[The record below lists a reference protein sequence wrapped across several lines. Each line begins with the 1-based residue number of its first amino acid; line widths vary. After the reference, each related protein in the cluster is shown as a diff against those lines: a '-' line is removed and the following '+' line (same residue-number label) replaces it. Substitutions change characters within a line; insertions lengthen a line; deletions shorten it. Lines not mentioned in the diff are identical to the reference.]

1 MKAKRLIGILTLSLG
16 LVLALLAG
24 LQMAQAATTAT
35 NRFVKPIGSGSA
47 CTQMTP
53 CALQTALGQAVDGDT
68 LYVAGGV
75 YTGTG
80 GAVITVT
87 KSITLAGGWDGLVG
101 TMVVDPATYPTTLNG
116 EGARRVVYISGDIT
130 PTLDGLRITNGWAS
144 IGGGGIYAYSAH
156 PIVNGCQVYSNSA
169 TYAGGIY
176 LNGSNNARLTDN
188 LIYSNVTTGTS
199 SGGGGVYMR
208 FSTHVTLAN
217 NQVFSNSSVFNGGG
231 IYIENSP
238 YAQLTSNQIFSNTTL
253 YYGGIL
259 ISSSPT
265 ATLTGN
271 RIHHNIATGEIGGL
285 GIGHSDGCTLIA
297 NQITHNTATS
307 YAGGIQFYGIADAI
321 LVNNVIADN
330 YASTC
335 AGFSIRGSY
344 VQLLHTTIVRN
355 TGGDGTGVCLSANPS
370 DSSIAMTNT
379 ILVSHTIGIQVGTH
393 CTATLAATLWGTG
406 LWANAAE
413 SGGAGSISTGTINI
427 RELPGFA
434 NPAAGDYH
442 LGPGSAAIDRGMLTW
457 VTTDV
462 DGDPRIGLPDIG
474 ADEFYCHALTGVSVA
489 GPTMGITD
497 TATTFTAIV
506 SPLTAM
512 PYITYTW
519 QASGQSP
526 ITHTIYQLSDT
537 AIFTWTVIGPQ
548 TITVTAVNCG
558 GSGVGMHVIT
568 IVKWRI
574 YLPLVLRN

>member
-1 MKAKRLIGILTLSLG
+1 MKAKRLIGILVLG
-16 LVLALLAG
+16 LGSTLALLSG

-35 NRFVKPIGSGSA
+35 NRFVKPTGGGSA

-68 LYVAGGV
+68 LYMAGGV

-87 KSITLAGGWDGLVG
+87 KSITLAGGWDGLTG
-101 TMVVDPATYPTTLNG
+101 TTVVDPAAYPTTLNG
-116 EGARRVVYISGDIT
+116 EGARRVVYIIGDIT
-130 PTLDGLRITNGWAS
+130 PTLDGLRITNGWANV
-144 IGGGGIYAYSAH
+144 GGGIFAYNAH

-169 TYAGGIY
+169 TYGGGIY
-176 LNGSNNARLTDN
+176 LNGSNNARLTGN
-188 LIYSNVTTGTS
+188 LSYSNVATGTSS

-208 FSTHVTLAN
+208 FSAHVTLAN

-231 IYIENSP
+231 VYIENSP
-238 YAQLTSNQIFSNTTL
+238 YTQLTSNQIFSNTTL
-253 YYGGIL
+253 YYGGIV
-259 ISSSPT
+259 IVSSPT

-285 GIGHSDGCTLIA
+285 GIGNSDGCTLIA

-330 YASTC
+330 SAGSC

-344 VQLLHTTIVRN
+344 VQLLHTTIARN

-379 ILVSHTIGIQVGTH
+379 ILVSHTIGIRVDAN
-393 CTATLAATLWGTG
+393 CTATLAATLWGNG
-406 LWANAAE
+406 EWANAVE

-427 RELPGFA
+427 RELPVFA
-434 NPAAGDYH
+434 GSAAGDYH
-442 LGPGSAAIDRGMLTW
+442 LGPGSAAINQGIPTW
-457 VTTDV
+457 LMSDM

-474 ADEFYCHALTGVSVA
+474 ADE
-489 GPTMGITD
+489 
-497 TATTFTAIV
+497 
-506 SPLTAM
+506 
-512 PYITYTW
+512 YIP
-519 QASGQSP
+519 AHS
-526 ITHTIYQLSDT
+526 
-537 AIFTWTVIGPQ
+537 
-548 TITVTAVNCG
+548 
-558 GSGVGMHVIT
+558 
-568 IVKWRI
+568 
-574 YLPLVLRN
+574 YLPLALRND

>member
-1 MKAKRLIGILTLSLG
+1 MKTKRLIGILALG
-16 LVLALLAG
+16 LGLTLALLAG

-130 PTLDGLRITNGWAS
+130 PTLDGLRITNGGAS

-169 TYAGGIY
+169 TYGGGIY
-176 LNGSNNARLTDN
+176 LSSSNNARLTGN
-188 LIYSNVTTGTS
+188 LSYSNVATGTSS

-208 FSTHVTLAN
+208 FSAHVTLAN
-217 NQVFSNSSVFNGGG
+217 NQVFSNASVHNGGG
-231 IYIENSP
+231 VYIENSP

-253 YYGGIL
+253 YYGGIV
-259 ISSSPT
+259 IVSSPT

-285 GIGHSDGCTLIA
+285 GIGDSDGCTLIA
-297 NQITHNTATS
+297 NQITNNTATS

-355 TGGDGTGVCLSANPS
+355 TGGDGTGVSVDPIFTSVA
-370 DSSIAMTNT
+370 
-379 ILVSHTIGIQVGTH
+379 
-393 CTATLAATLWGTG
+393 
-406 LWANAAE
+406 
-413 SGGAGSISTGTINI
+413 
-427 RELPGFA
+427 LPGRRSDGHNHTVA
-434 NPAAGDYH
+434 PVPAG
-442 LGPGSAAIDRGMLTW
+442 
-457 VTTDV
+457 
-462 DGDPRIGLPDIG
+462 
-474 ADEFYCHALTGVSVA
+474 
-489 GPTMGITD
+489 
-497 TATTFTAIV
+497 
-506 SPLTAM
+506 
-512 PYITYTW
+512 
-519 QASGQSP
+519 
-526 ITHTIYQLSDT
+526 
-537 AIFTWTVIGPQ
+537 
-548 TITVTAVNCG
+548 
-558 GSGVGMHVIT
+558 
-568 IVKWRI
+568 
-574 YLPLVLRN
+574 